1 MIKSPLN
8 YVGGKYKLLSQI
20 LPLFPKEIDTFY
32 DLFGG
37 GFNVGI
43 NVEAERHVYN
53 DKLHPVTN
61 LLLDMYQNDISILLE
76 NIDEYIADYGLSKTN
91 KEGYL
96 RLRSDYNEIPEPFR
110 PSCALY
116 TLIAHSFNNQIRF
129 NKKGEFNMPFGM
141 NRSSFNPTLRK
152 RFVEFVDKLHTL
164 DVEFYSKDFREF
176 NTHDFEINDFIYI
189 DTPYLGTVA
198 TYNENGGW
206 TEKDERDVHEFLDR
220 LNGKGIKFAL
230 SNVFESK
237 GQSNDIL
244 KDWAKQYNVHY
255 LDISYSNCNHQRKS
269 KAPDVEVLV
278 TNY

>member
-8 YVGGKYKLLSQI
+8 YVGGKYKLLPQI

-43 NVEAERHVYN
+43 NVDAKKHVYN
-53 DKLHPVTN
+53 DILKPVVE
-61 LLLDMYQNDISILLE
+61 LLWALKKEDRERVLMF
-76 NIDEYIADYGLSKTN
+76 IDDYIDQYNLSKTN

-96 RLRSDYNEIPEPFR
+96 ALRERYNETKRSPFMF
-110 PSCALY
+110 Y
-116 TLIAHSFNNQIRF
+116 TLVAHSFNNQIRF

-164 DVEFYSKDFREF
+164 DVEFYNKDFREF
-176 NTHDFEINDFIYI
+176 NAHDFKINDFIYI

-255 LDISYSNCNHQRKS
+255 LDISYGNCNHQRKS
-269 KAPDVEVLV
+269 KDPDVEVLV

>member
-1 MIKSPLN
+1 MYIKSPLN

-43 NVEAERHVYN
+43 NVDAKKHVYN
-53 DKLHPVTN
+53 DILKPVVE
-61 LLLDMYQNDISILLE
+61 LLWALKKEDRERVLMF
-76 NIDEYIADYGLSKTN
+76 IDDYIDQYNLSKTN

-96 RLRSDYNEIPEPFR
+96 ALRERYNETKRNPFMF
-110 PSCALY
+110 Y
-116 TLIAHSFNNQIRF
+116 TLVAHSFNNQIRF

-220 LNGKGIKFAL
+220 LNRKGIKFAL

-255 LDISYSNCNHQRKS
+255 LDISYGNCNHQRKS
-269 KAPDVEVLV
+269 KDPDVEVLV

>member
-8 YVGGKYKLLSQI
+8 YVGGKYKLLPQI

-43 NVEAERHVYN
+43 NVDAKKHVYN
-53 DKLHPVTN
+53 DILKPVVE
-61 LLLDMYQNDISILLE
+61 LLWALKKEDRERVLMF
-76 NIDEYIADYGLSKTN
+76 IDDYIDQYNLSKTN

-96 RLRSDYNEIPEPFR
+96 ALRERYNETKRSPFMF
-110 PSCALY
+110 Y
-116 TLIAHSFNNQIRF
+116 TLVAHSFNNQIRF

-255 LDISYSNCNHQRKS
+255 LDISYGNCNHQRKS
-269 KAPDVEVLV
+269 KDPDVEVLV

>member
-8 YVGGKYKLLSQI
+8 YVGGKYKLLPQI

-43 NVEAERHVYN
+43 NVDAKKHVYN
-53 DKLHPVTN
+53 DILKPVVE
-61 LLLDMYQNDISILLE
+61 LLWALKKEDRERVLMF
-76 NIDEYIADYGLSKTN
+76 IDDYIDQYNLSKTN

-96 RLRSDYNEIPEPFR
+96 ALRERYNETKRSPFMF
-110 PSCALY
+110 Y
-116 TLIAHSFNNQIRF
+116 TLVAHSFNNQIRF

-164 DVEFYSKDFREF
+164 DVEFYNKDFREF
-176 NTHDFEINDFIYI
+176 NAHDFKINDFIYI

-220 LNGKGIKFAL
+220 LNRKGIKFAL

-255 LDISYSNCNHQRKS
+255 LDISYGNCNHQRKS
-269 KAPDVEVLV
+269 KDPDVEVLV

>member
-43 NVEAERHVYN
+43 NVDAKKHVYN
-53 DKLHPVTN
+53 DILKPVVE
-61 LLLDMYQNDISILLE
+61 LLWALKKEDRERVLMF
-76 NIDEYIADYGLSKTN
+76 IDDYIDQYNLSKTN

-96 RLRSDYNEIPEPFR
+96 ALRERYNETKRNPFMF
-110 PSCALY
+110 Y
-116 TLIAHSFNNQIRF
+116 TLVAHSFNNQIRF

-176 NTHDFEINDFIYI
+176 NTHDFKTNDFIYI

-220 LNGKGIKFAL
+220 LNRKGIKFAL

-255 LDISYSNCNHQRKS
+255 LDISYGNCNHQRKS

>member
-1 MIKSPLN
+1 MYIKSPLN

-43 NVEAERHVYN
+43 NVDAKKHVYN
-53 DKLHPVTN
+53 DILKPVVE
-61 LLLDMYQNDISILLE
+61 LLWALKKEDRERVLMF
-76 NIDEYIADYGLSKTN
+76 IDDYIDQYNLSKTN

-96 RLRSDYNEIPEPFR
+96 ALRERYNETKRSPFMF
-110 PSCALY
+110 Y
-116 TLIAHSFNNQIRF
+116 TLVAHSFNNQIRF

-176 NTHDFEINDFIYI
+176 NTHDFKTNDFIYI

-255 LDISYSNCNHQRKS
+255 LDISYGNCNHQRKS

>member
-1 MIKSPLN
+1 M
-8 YVGGKYKLLSQI
+8 GGKYKLLSQI

-129 NKKGEFNMPFGM
+129 NKKGEFNMPFGE
-141 NRSSFNPTLRK
+141 RTFNHALRE
-152 RFVEFVDKLHTL
+152 RFIEFVNKLQTL
-164 DVEFYSKDFREF
+164 DIKFYNKDFREF
-176 NTHDFEINDFIYI
+176 DIESFETNSFVYI
-189 DTPYLGTVA
+189 DTPYLGTTA
-198 TYNENGGW
+198 TFNENGGW

-220 LNGKGIKFAL
+220 LNRKGIKFAL

>member
-1 MIKSPLN
+1 VIKSPLN

-43 NVEAERHVYN
+43 NVDAKKHVYN
-53 DKLHPVTN
+53 DILKPVVE
-61 LLLDMYQNDISILLE
+61 LLWALKKEDRERVLMF
-76 NIDEYIADYGLSKTN
+76 IDDYIDQYNLSKTN

-96 RLRSDYNEIPEPFR
+96 ALRERYNETKRSPFMF
-110 PSCALY
+110 Y
-116 TLIAHSFNNQIRF
+116 TLVAHSFNNQIRF

-176 NTHDFEINDFIYI
+176 YAHDFKTNDFIYI

-220 LNGKGIKFAL
+220 LNKKGIKFAL

>member
-1 MIKSPLN
+1 
-8 YVGGKYKLLSQI
+8 VGGKYKLLPQI

-43 NVEAERHVYN
+43 NVDAKKHVYN
-53 DKLHPVTN
+53 DILKPVVE
-61 LLLDMYQNDISILLE
+61 LLWALKKEDRERVLMF
-76 NIDEYIADYGLSKTN
+76 IDDYIDQYNLSKTN

-96 RLRSDYNEIPEPFR
+96 ALRERYNETKRSPFMF
-110 PSCALY
+110 Y
-116 TLIAHSFNNQIRF
+116 TLVAHSFNNQIRF

-220 LNGKGIKFAL
+220 LNRKGIKFAL

-255 LDISYSNCNHQRKS
+255 LDISYGNCNHQRKS

>member
-43 NVEAERHVYN
+43 NVDAKKHVYN
-53 DKLHPVTN
+53 DILKPVVE
-61 LLLDMYQNDISILLE
+61 LLWALKKEDRERVLMF
-76 NIDEYIADYGLSKTN
+76 IDDYIDQYNLSKTN

-96 RLRSDYNEIPEPFR
+96 ALRERYNETKRSPFMF
-110 PSCALY
+110 Y
-116 TLIAHSFNNQIRF
+116 TLVAHSFNNQIRF

-164 DVEFYSKDFREF
+164 DVEFYNKDFR
-176 NTHDFEINDFIYI
+176 DFSIDTFKVNDFIYI

-255 LDISYSNCNHQRKS
+255 LDISYGNCNHQRKS